1 MPKIYCKVQKRNR
14 KLHWVHVHLVRNEL
28 ISIHFHFSLQK
39 SDQHSIHERELNG
52 KSSVPSPTMLSYTW
66 LYIHFYFSHFMYL
79 VNLAFDNQNFRQ
91 WTVRYKAIRHIFLS
105 LREDPPT
112 LQVNRA
118 KSVATRV
125 YNSHCDASRKLSL
138 TNSKCLIH
146 YYLILVKFS

>member
-28 ISIHFHFSLQK
+28 SSVHVHFSLQK

-66 LYIHFYFSHFMYL
+66 LYIYFYFSHFMYL
-79 VNLAFDNQNFRQ
+79 VSLAFDNLNFRQ

-105 LREDPPT
+105 LREDPP
-112 LQVNRA
+112 LSHHSFFKA
-118 KSVATRV
+118 KKTMWYSYLVC
-125 YNSHCDASRKLSL
+125 NSNIADDIKEG
-138 TNSKCLIH
+138 NM
-146 YYLILVKFS
+146 